1 MSNIEIVN
9 LKRDIEKLSKEKDE
23 FEIANLKG
31 EINESLYNL
40 KYFPNFD
47 TFIETFYKKLS
58 NIIKIYTK
66 TNSDF
71 KFDGLK
77 LDNIYKKFKE
87 NRLLN
92 YKLENFTN
100 MQNDELEDVGNTTIF
115 DTVKSNSSNI
125 SFSFSLL
132 TKYNKNTN
140 TFSFFSFSDDFKKQI
155 GGSLYDKQFYKFNI
169 IVTKLS
175 KFLPAST
182 ASPRAPLTN
191 KIPKLPLSAPSS
203 PSESDSANAP

>member
-58 NIIKIYTK
+58 NIIKIYTG

-100 MQNDELEDVGNTTIF
+100 MQNDELEGVGNTTIF

-140 TFSFFSFSDDFKKQI
+140 TFSFLSLSDDFKKQI
-155 GGSLYDKQFYKFNI
+155 GGSDLYDKQFYKFNI

-175 KFLPAST
+175 KLLR
-182 ASPRAPLTN
+182 ASPLLP
-191 KIPKLPLSAPSS
+191 PLPLSAPSS
-203 PSESDSANAP
+203 PPTYPPKSDSANAP